1 VGGVH
6 VKAVSGS
13 CLSGN
18 IWTPQ
23 LTFAMPND
31 FALCLSRAGAQVPF
45 PGADTRSPFL
55 CQQASIVVVLKVTS
69 IEELRIGKLLGR
81 RTLAALG
88 LALGQYVTTERV
100 LSPGRP

>member
-1 VGGVH
+1 MISRY
-6 VKAVSGS
+6 A
-13 CLSGN
+13 CLE
-18 IWTPQ
+18 Q
-23 LTFAMPND
+23 AHK
-31 FALCLSRAGAQVPF
+31 
-45 PGADTRSPFL
+45 SPFQALIQDPLSL

-69 IEELRIGKLLGR
+69 TEELRIGKLLGR